1 MFGFGMFG
9 FGMLFMFLFW
19 IASIV
24 LWISALID
32 ILKSDFRGGSDK
44 IVWLLVVVFLP
55 LLGAI
60 LYFTIGK
67 NQKIN
72 KPAGDG
78 NQNNPR

>member
-67 NQKIN
+67 NQKVN
-72 KPAGDG
+72 KPTGDS

>member
-1 MFGFGMFG
+1 MMFGMFG

-19 IASIV
+19 IASIA

-60 LYFTIGK
+60 LYFAIGK
-67 NQKIN
+67 NQKID
-72 KPAGDG
+72 KPAA
-78 NQNNPR
+78 NNSRNNTQ

>member
-1 MFGFGMFG
+1 MIASMFG

-67 NQKIN
+67 NQKVN
-72 KPAGDG
+72 KPAVDS

>member
-78 NQNNPR
+78 SQNNPR

>member
-1 MFGFGMFG
+1 MFGLGM
-9 FGMLFMFLFW
+9 GMLFMFLFW

-67 NQKIN
+67 NQKID
-72 KPAGDG
+72 KPAT
-78 NQNNPR
+78 NSSQNNPQ

>member
-1 MFGFGMFG
+1 MFG

-32 ILKSDFRGGSDK
+32 ILKSDFSGGSDK

-67 NQKIN
+67 NQKVN
-72 KPAGDG
+72 KPAGDS

>member
-72 KPAGDG
+72 KPTGDG
-78 NQNNPR
+78 SQNNPR

>member
-72 KPAGDG
+72 KPVGDG
-78 NQNNPR
+78 SQNNPR

>member
-1 MFGFGMFG
+1 MIFG

-19 IASIV
+19 IASII

-55 LLGAI
+55 LLGAV
-60 LYFTIGK
+60 LYFVIGK
-67 NQKIN
+67 NQKIDRTAESIN
-72 KPAGDG
+72 R
-78 NQNNPR
+78 NNPK

>member
-1 MFGFGMFG
+1 MVGFGMLG

-67 NQKIN
+67 NQKID
-72 KPAGDG
+72 KPAANN
-78 NQNNPR
+78 NQNNPQ

>member
-1 MFGFGMFG
+1 MIASMFG

-72 KPAGDG
+72 KPTEDG
-78 NQNNPR
+78 SQNNAR

>member
-1 MFGFGMFG
+1 MVGFGMLG

-67 NQKIN
+67 NQKID
-72 KPAGDG
+72 KPAVNN
-78 NQNNPR
+78 NQNNPE

>member
-1 MFGFGMFG
+1 MIFGFGIM
-9 FGMLFMFLFW
+9 FMFLFW

-55 LLGAI
+55 LLGAA
-60 LYFTIGK
+60 LYFIIGK
-67 NQKIN
+67 NQKIDRQAESIN
-72 KPAGDG
+72 R
-78 NQNNPR
+78 NNPK

>member
-1 MFGFGMFG
+1 MMLGVFG

-67 NQKIN
+67 NQKIDI
-72 KPAGDG
+72 GRG
-78 NQNNPR
+78 

>member
-1 MFGFGMFG
+1 MAGFGMLG

-67 NQKIN
+67 NQKID
-72 KPAGDG
+72 KPAVNN
-78 NQNNPR
+78 NQNNPE